1 MKSACNTRHT
11 WLRKGLISSPF
22 ASRAAPPPQQTMC
35 LYCVLSPGWA
45 PCNRLRLRPHLSEIL
60 GHKAETHRKAMK
72 QYDLL
77 VIGGGSGGVATAN
90 RAASYGAK
98 VALFEA
104 GRMGGTCVNVGCVP
118 KKIMWTTASLH
129 DAVEEAVDYGFSA
142 KPGALNW
149 PELKSRRDAY
159 IERLNG
165 IYEQGLA
172 NNKVD
177 VVHAHAR
184 FVEPHVVEA
193 DGRRYTAEHIVIAVG
208 GRPVRPEIPGAE
220 LGITSDGFFELEEQ
234 PRRVIVVGAGYVS
247 VEFGGLLRALG
258 AEVTIALRRDHFL
271 RYFDK
276 TLRDELMAQMEAD
289 GVRFVKHVTVM
300 DIQKN
305 DDGLCVE
312 LGNGESIRQLDSVI
326 WAIGR
331 QPNTDRIGIENTG
344 LELQIDGS
352 IRVDRLQQTDIPGLY
367 AIGDVI
373 GKFELTPVAIA
384 AGRRLSDR
392 LFGGQTGR
400 HLVYE
405 NIPTVI
411 FSHPPIGTVGLSEAQ
426 AIEQYGLDNLKVYET
441 RFTPMHY
448 AFSHRQP
455 PCTMKL
461 IVSGPDERVVGAHII
476 GLGADEMMQGFAVA
490 VRMGATK
497 RDFDDTVAIH
507 PTGAEEMVTM
517 RNARAALA

>member
-1 MKSACNTRHT
+1 
-11 WLRKGLISSPF
+11 
-22 ASRAAPPPQQTMC
+22 
-35 LYCVLSPGWA
+35 
-45 PCNRLRLRPHLSEIL
+45 
-60 GHKAETHRKAMK
+60 MK

-118 KKIMWTTASLH
+118 KKIMWTAASLH
-129 DAVEEAVDYGFSA
+129 EAVAEAADYGFA
-142 KPGALNW
+142 AQQGALNW
-149 PELKSRRDAY
+149 AELKSRRDAY

-165 IYEQGLA
+165 VYQRGLD

-208 GRPVRPEIPGAE
+208 GRPVLPEIPGAE
-220 LGITSDGFFELEEQ
+220 LGITSDGFFELKEQ
-234 PRRVIVVGAGYVS
+234 PKRVVVVGAGYVS

-258 AEVTIALRRDHFL
+258 SEVTIALRRDHFL
-271 RYFDK
+271 RFFDK
-276 TLRDELMAQMEAD
+276 TLRDELMKQMEAD

-300 DIQKN
+300 DIQKK

-312 LGNGESIRQLDSVI
+312 LGNGELLHGLDTVI

-331 QPNTDRIGIENTG
+331 TPNTDRVGIENTG
-344 LELQIDGS
+344 LELKPNGS
-352 IRVDRLQQTDIPGLY
+352 IPVDRLQQTDVAGLY

-426 AIEQYGLDNLKVYET
+426 AIEQYGADNTKVYET

-448 AFSHRQP
+448 AFAHRQP

-461 IVSGPDERVVGAHII
+461 IVTGPDETIVGCHII
-476 GLGADEMMQGFAVA
+476 GLGADEMMQGFGVA

-517 RNARAALA
+517 RKARAAVA

>member
-1 MKSACNTRHT
+1 
-11 WLRKGLISSPF
+11 
-22 ASRAAPPPQQTMC
+22 
-35 LYCVLSPGWA
+35 
-45 PCNRLRLRPHLSEIL
+45 
-60 GHKAETHRKAMK
+60 MK

-118 KKIMWTTASLH
+118 KKIMWTAASLH
-129 DAVEEAVDYGFSA
+129 DAVEEAADYGFAVQS
-142 KPGALNW
+142 GQLNW
-149 PELKSRRDAY
+149 PELKARRDAY

-165 IYEQGLA
+165 VYERGLG
-172 NNKVD
+172 NNKVE
-177 VVHAHAR
+177 VVRAHAR
-184 FVEPHVVEA
+184 FVEPHVLEA
-193 DGRRYTAEHIVIAVG
+193 DGRQYKAEHIVIAVG
-208 GRPVRPEIPGAE
+208 GRPIQPDIPGAE
-220 LGITSDGFFELEEQ
+220 LGITSDGFFELEQQ
-234 PRRVIVVGAGYVS
+234 PERVVIVGAGYVS
-247 VEFGGLLRALG
+247 VEFGGLLHALG

-271 RYFDK
+271 RHFDK
-276 TLRDELMAQMEAD
+276 MLRDELMAQMEAD

-300 DIQKN
+300 DVQQA
-305 DDGLCVE
+305 DSGLRVE
-312 LGNGESIRQLDSVI
+312 LGNGDVIDGLDTLI
-326 WAIGR
+326 WAVGR
-331 QPNTDRIGIENTG
+331 RPNTDRIAIEKTG
-344 LELQIDGS
+344 LTLKPNGTVA
-352 IRVDRLQQTDIPGLY
+352 VDRLQQTDVQGIY

-384 AGRRLSDR
+384 AGRRLADR

-400 HLVYE
+400 HLTYE

-411 FSHPPIGTVGLSEAQ
+411 FSHPPIGTVGLSETQ
-426 AIEQYGLDNLKVYET
+426 AIEQFGVGNVKVYES

-448 AFSHRQP
+448 AFSTRKP
-455 PCTMKL
+455 ACTMKL
-461 IVSGPDERVVGAHII
+461 VVTGPDERIVGCHVI
-476 GLGADEMMQGFAVA
+476 GFGADEMMQGFAVA

-517 RNARAALA
+517 RNPRDAVV